1 MKIEKLKLNT
11 AYNLKIDFELLTYDG
26 IRLNFMYERKVFFED
41 IAREDKY
48 QGQLDN
54 MLNIEKI
61 LLFFLLINCIDFN
74 SVIYCY
80 SRNLR
85 RQYVY
90 VEERR

>member
-1 MKIEKLKLNT
+1 M
-11 AYNLKIDFELLTYDG
+11 YNLKIDFELLTYDG

-61 LLFFLLINCIDFN
+61 LLFFC
-74 SVIYCY
+74 
-80 SRNLR
+80 
-85 RQYVY
+85 
-90 VEERR
+90 